1 MPTESI
7 REFAVPLWAVDPADR
22 DDSDLAVLRDVVG
35 EARVV
40 CIGESGHSSPS
51 SLGSATA

>member
-1 MPTESI
+1 MTTESI
-7 REFAVPLWAVDPADR
+7 REFAVPLRTVDPADR

-35 EARVV
+35 DARVV
-40 CIGESGHSSPS
+40 CVGESGHSSPS